1 MHSLTSQ
8 VRRFAVSMFEGSDRR
23 SEPLDGDGS
32 VLDTR
37 WKLCHRLPVFQH
49 TSADTHI
56 FFGERIMR
64 TFVCFILSILC
75 LSCVFQHLSFAASE
89 STNLSAAPV
98 NASAEGVGVI
108 IDDNTAIARDQAIQD
123 ALRLVVEQ
131 AAGTMV
137 SSETLVQNYEVLRDQ
152 IYSKSQ
158 GYIQRYEVTDESVEG
173 NLYKVKI
180 QASVAAGNLKNDL
193 MALGL
198 LMARKNMPR
207 VMIMVAEQNVGMH
220 YYNYWWGVK
229 AGTADLS
236 ITENVLMEK
245 LTRKGFHIVDH
256 AMTSKTLEIKAPYK
270 IESLNN
276 DAVRSI
282 GNLYDAEV
290 VIYGKALSKLA
301 GSVLGTSMKSAQA
314 DISLRV
320 VSTDTGRVIASS
332 THHAAAVH
340 PNEVT
345 AGVEALKI
353 ATDAIADQ
361 LLNQIVNQWSQ
372 DVSGG
377 SLIRLVVSDI
387 SSYKHLVK
395 LKEMIQKRVRGVS
408 GLYQRDFNAGTATLD
423 VSVPA
428 TSQKLA
434 DELVVIDYGEFA
446 IDITNITQNSV
457 SLKMK

>member
-1 MHSLTSQ
+1 
-8 VRRFAVSMFEGSDRR
+8 MFEGNDRC
-23 SEPLDGDGS
+23 SEPLDDDGS
-32 VLDTR
+32 VLDTI

-75 LSCVFQHLSFAASE
+75 LSCVSQHLSYAASE

-207 VMIMVAEQNVGMH
+207 VMIMVAEQNIGMH
-220 YYNYWWGVK
+220 YYSYWWGVK

-345 AGVEALKI
+345 AGAEALKI
-353 ATDAIADQ
+353 ATNAIADQ
-361 LLNQIVNQWSQ
+361 LLNQVVNQWSQ

-387 SSYKHLVK
+387 PSYRHLVK

-423 VSVPA
+423 VSVPV

-446 IDITNITQNSV
+446 IDITNITQNSI

>member
-1 MHSLTSQ
+1 
-8 VRRFAVSMFEGSDRR
+8 
-23 SEPLDGDGS
+23 
-32 VLDTR
+32 
-37 WKLCHRLPVFQH
+37 
-49 TSADTHI
+49 
-56 FFGERIMR
+56 MR
-64 TFVCFILSILC
+64 NFICFYLSIFC
-75 LSCVFQHLSFAASE
+75 LSCISPQSSFAASE
-89 STNLSAAPV
+89 PF

-108 IDDNTAIARDQAIQD
+108 VDGNTAIARDQAIQD

-137 SSETLVQNYEVLRDQ
+137 SSETLVQNYEVMRDQ

-158 GYIQRYEVTDESVEG
+158 GYIQRYEVTDESTEG
-173 NLYKVKI
+173 NLYKVTI
-180 QASVAAGNLKNDL
+180 QAAVAEGNLKNDI

-207 VMIMVAEQNVGMH
+207 VMIMVAEQNIGMH
-220 YYNYWWGVK
+220 YYSYWWGVK

-245 LTRKGFHIVDH
+245 LTRKGFHIVDY
-256 AMTSKTLEIKAPYK
+256 AVTSKTLEIKAPYK

-345 AGVEALKI
+345 AGADALKL
-353 ATDAIADQ
+353 ATDVIADQ
-361 LLNQIVNQWSQ
+361 LIEQIVNQWSQ

-387 SSYKHLVK
+387 PSYRHLVK
-395 LKEMIQKRVRGVS
+395 FKEMIQKRVRGVS

-446 IDITNITQNSV
+446 IDVTNITQNSV

>member
-1 MHSLTSQ
+1 MSAS
-8 VRRFAVSMFEGSDRR
+8 RFEGNAGR
-23 SEPLDGDGS
+23 SEPLDDDGS

-75 LSCVFQHLSFAASE
+75 LSCVSQHFSFAASE

-207 VMIMVAEQNVGMH
+207 VMIMVAEQNIGMH
-220 YYNYWWGVK
+220 YYSYWWGVK

-345 AGVEALKI
+345 AGAEALKI
-353 ATDAIADQ
+353 ATNAIADQ
-361 LLNQIVNQWSQ
+361 LLNQVVNQWSQ

-387 SSYKHLVK
+387 PSYRHLVK

-423 VSVPA
+423 VSVPV

-446 IDITNITQNSV
+446 IDITNITQNSI

>member
-1 MHSLTSQ
+1 MTGILSLLITM
-8 VRRFAVSMFEGSDRR
+8 VLCLTRYENYAIVYRFSLHLSR
-23 SEPLDGDGS
+23 
-32 VLDTR
+32 
-37 WKLCHRLPVFQH
+37 H
-49 TSADTHI
+49 TYT
-56 FFGERIMR
+56 FGERIMR
-64 TFVCFILSILC
+64 TFVCLFLSILC
-75 LSCVFQHLSFAASE
+75 LSCVFQDLSFAASE
-89 STNLSAAPV
+89 SADLSTTPV
-98 NASAEGVGVI
+98 NASADGVGVI
-108 IDDNTAIARDQAIQD
+108 IDDNTALARDQAIQD

-137 SSETLVQNYEVLRDQ
+137 LSETMVQNYEVLRDQ

-158 GYIQRYEVTDESVEG
+158 GYIQRYEVTDESIEG
-173 NLYKVKI
+173 NLYKVTI
-180 QASVAAGNLKNDL
+180 QAAVAKGDLKNDIL
-193 MALGL
+193 ALGL

-207 VMIMVAEQNVGMH
+207 VMIMVAEQTVGMH
-220 YYNYWWGVK
+220 YYSYWWGVN

-245 LTRKGFHIVDH
+245 LTRKGFHVVDH
-256 AMTSKTLEIKAPYK
+256 AVTSKTLEIKDPYK

-282 GNLYDAEV
+282 GKLYDAEV

-314 DISLRV
+314 DVSLRV
-320 VSTDTGRVIASS
+320 VNTDTGRVIASS
-332 THHAAAVH
+332 TQHAAAVH

-345 AGVEALKI
+345 AGADALKI
-353 ATDAIADQ
+353 ATDAIADK
-361 LLNQIVNQWSQ
+361 LLQQTVAKWSQ
-372 DVSGG
+372 DVDGG

-387 SSYKHLVK
+387 PSYNHLVK
-395 LKEMIQKRVRGVS
+395 FKDMIQKQVRGVN
-408 GLYQRDFNAGTATLD
+408 GLYQRDFNTGTATLD

-446 IDITNITQNSV
+446 IDISNITESSI